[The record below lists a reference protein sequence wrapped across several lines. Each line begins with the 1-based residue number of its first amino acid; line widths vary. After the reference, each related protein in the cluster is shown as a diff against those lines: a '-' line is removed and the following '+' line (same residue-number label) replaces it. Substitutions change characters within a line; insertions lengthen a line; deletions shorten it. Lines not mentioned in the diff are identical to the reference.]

1 MINESI
7 MPIRPLLHIEDYSLY
22 MFIFILIL
30 TIISIVFLYKFI
42 LNFYKKRQY
51 MQFKKNLKKL
61 KSIDFTNPKKAAYD
75 ITYYGRLLSNTNE
88 EKLKLN
94 QLNNK
99 LFNYKYKQNIQNI
112 NDETKQLYNTFID
125 IIQKSSKQGK

>member
-42 LNFYKKRQY
+42 LNFYKKRQPVK
-51 MQFKKNLKKL
+51 FKKNLKKL
-61 KSIDFTNPKKAAYD
+61 KNIDFTDSKKAAYN
-75 ITYYGRLLSNTNE
+75 ITYYARLLASTNE
-88 EKLKLN
+88 EKHKLN

-99 LFNYKYKQNIQNI
+99 LFDYKYKQNSQNI
-112 NDETKQLYNTFID
+112 NDKTKQLYNTFID
-125 IIQKSSKQGK
+125 IIQKSSK

>member
-99 LFNYKYKQNIQNI
+99 LFNYKYKQNSQNI
-112 NDETKQLYNTFID
+112 NDKTKQLYNTFID
-125 IIQKSSKQGK
+125 IIQKSSK